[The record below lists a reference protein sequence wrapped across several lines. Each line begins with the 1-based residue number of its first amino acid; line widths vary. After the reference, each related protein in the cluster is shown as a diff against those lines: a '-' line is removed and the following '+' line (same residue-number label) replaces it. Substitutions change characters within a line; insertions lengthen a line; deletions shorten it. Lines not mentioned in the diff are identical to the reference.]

1 MHGDGAWAEGES
13 NMVLSFGRGALRL
26 AGAVFTAWC
35 CSGIAL
41 PQDVSGTWEVIFKGN
56 VKTKLVLHQQDSAV
70 SGVLTTTDNS
80 RTEVK
85 GTVAGGHLRLER
97 DTGLRT
103 IQRYEVDV
111 AGDEFRGHFRNVG
124 AYPDNGTF
132 TGTRLNSGPSG
143 SALVEGV
150 WVVYFK
156 GRDRTTLTL
165 KQSGDVVN
173 GTLVTTD
180 GSRSEVRGSLK
191 RNVLTLMRD
200 TGLAT
205 IQHYQVTIEG
215 DRFTGRFRNEGRWPD
230 EGAFTGRRE

>member
-1 MHGDGAWAEGES
+1 M
-13 NMVLSFGRGALRL
+13 MLS
-26 AGAVFTAWC
+26 AVC

-41 PQDVSGTWEVIFKGN
+41 PQDVSGTWEVFFKGN
-56 VKTKLVLHQQDSAV
+56 VKTKLVLHQQGSAV
-70 SGVLTTTDNS
+70 TGVLTTTDNS
-80 RTEVK
+80 RGEVK
-85 GTVAGGHLRLER
+85 GTVAGGRLRLER

-111 AGDEFRGHFRNVG
+111 SGDEFRGHYRNVG
-124 AYPDNGTF
+124 AYPDDGAF
-132 TGTRLNSGPSG
+132 TGRRVSSGPSG
-143 SALVEGV
+143 TAIVDGV

-156 GRDRTTLTL
+156 ERDKTTLTL
-165 KQSGDVVN
+165 KQSGDAVS

-180 GSRSEVRGSLK
+180 GSRSEVRGTLK

-205 IQHYQVTIEG
+205 IQHYQVTVQG

-230 EGAFTGRRE
+230 EGSFTGRRE